1 MPVEIEDSAWPV
13 ATLRIRGAISSE
25 EEDRFIEA
33 SERFPDR
40 GERYVAV
47 VDLLEAK
54 APSGRFIRGQA
65 AAMGK
70 RGAGQGAC
78 CVGMAFAVDSAMLRG
93 ALQAVFH
100 FQRPSS
106 PYVVVRDVQE
116 ARRWAESML
125 LAVLPKDKNENR
137 EGPQVCPGCGWI
149 GRGCRPHAPHV
160 SESRALMAEHRSSG
174 RKDERQW

>member
-13 ATLRIRGAISSE
+13 VKLRIRGAISSE
-25 EEDRFIEA
+25 EEDCFIEA
-33 SERFPDR
+33 SAGFPDR

-70 RGAGQGAC
+70 RATGQEAC
-78 CVGMAFAVDSAMLRG
+78 CVGMAFVIDSPMLRG

-106 PYVVVRDVQE
+106 PYVVMKDAGE
-116 ARRWAESML
+116 ARRWAESK
-125 LAVLPKDKNENR
+125 LPAALPEDSTENR
-137 EGPQVCPGCGWI
+137 EGPRVCPGCGWI
-149 GRGCRPHAPHV
+149 GADAGRT
-160 SESRALMAEHRSSG
+160 HRT
-174 RKDERQW
+174 